1 MKLDLDLFK
10 NSRLNLFYNS
20 KESIIVRISNIKK
33 IMFFW
38 VIFSVIGVP
47 ISIYALDE
55 PTSMRSDD
63 GSLQD
68 YYYLSEERQ
77 KLGYD
82 GPPSNYETGVKL
94 IRVDEMDKE
103 NGAYKLVFWHWVKI
117 NEKDDPTNF
126 VHEKPSFHYV
136 NADTV
141 EIDEQHIEPHYF
153 EQKVIGHFHGPMN
166 FENFPF
172 EQLVLQIIIEPGIQK
187 TNLYAPF
194 SLSISSTRISLTPV
208 S

>member
-136 NADTV
+136 NADNV

-166 FENFPF
+166 FENLTIILSF
-172 EQLVLQIIIEPGIQK
+172 EL
-187 TNLYAPF
+187 
-194 SLSISSTRISLTPV
+194 
-208 S
+208 